1 LIKPVKQYYESVD
14 ALRCIAVF
22 SVLFSHFINQKI
34 TLHLFL
40 GAAGV
45 DLFFVISG
53 FLITEILFGYK
64 AKKRSLIAN
73 LKIFYIRRTI
83 RIFPIYYLF
92 LIVTFFLFR
101 QQVSEAISWAFC
113 YCINIY
119 NETHSLPLIFDH
131 LWSLSIE
138 EQFYLCWPLI
148 ILLTP
153 WNWELR
159 VISSLILIG
168 IIYRVSVNDSRYMLS
183 AISCLD
189 AFGIGA
195 LLAYLK
201 RYKENLLLKILQMN
215 WIWATIIVLWAIKI
229 YLSFHEMDFLLKYFR
244 LMIAIL
250 SFVLIG
256 KAVYIGPLQ
265 NNNWWTMMMKNKW
278 MIRLGRISYG
288 IYMFHYLVFCYLKPI
303 VDNAA
308 LQFLDKQP
316 IRLISLLFFNRANGV
331 DFILYS
337 NVTILLA
344 SLSFKFLETPIL
356 KSKKYFK

>member
-1 LIKPVKQYYESVD
+1 
-14 ALRCIAVF
+14 
-22 SVLFSHFINQKI
+22 
-34 TLHLFL
+34 
-40 GAAGV
+40 
-45 DLFFVISG
+45 
-53 FLITEILFGYK
+53 
-64 AKKRSLIAN
+64 
-73 LKIFYIRRTI
+73 
-83 RIFPIYYLF
+83 
-92 LIVTFFLFR
+92 
-101 QQVSEAISWAFC
+101 
-113 YCINIY
+113 
-119 NETHSLPLIFDH
+119 
-131 LWSLSIE
+131 
-138 EQFYLCWPLI
+138 
-148 ILLTP
+148 
-153 WNWELR
+153 
-159 VISSLILIG
+159 
-168 IIYRVSVNDSRYMLS
+168 
-183 AISCLD
+183 
-189 AFGIGA
+189 
-195 LLAYLK
+195 
-201 RYKENLLLKILQMN
+201 
-215 WIWATIIVLWAIKI
+215 
-229 YLSFHEMDFLLKYFR
+229 
-244 LMIAIL
+244 MIAIL